1 MNRVTFIESKTS
13 RWGNFSHSH
22 RRWSRRNKRY
32 AQLVPRDLT
41 LEWPLPLAG
50 GSPSLLPLSGYLR
63 IVTLTALRREII
75 ELSEEWE
82 KMSEAAGREVGGE

>member
-1 MNRVTFIESKTS
+1 MEPQKQTIC
-13 RWGNFSHSH
+13 
-22 RRWSRRNKRY
+22 

-41 LEWPLPLAG
+41 LEWPL
-50 GSPSLLPLSGYLR
+50 SPSLAVPPSLRPFFLPLSGYLR

>member
-1 MNRVTFIESKTS
+1 MEPQKQTIC
-13 RWGNFSHSH
+13 
-22 RRWSRRNKRY
+22 

-41 LEWPLPLAG
+41 LEWPLSPSLAVP
-50 GSPSLLPLSGYLR
+50 PSLLPLSGYLR

-82 KMSEAAGREVGGE
+82 KMSEAAGRGGE

>member
-1 MNRVTFIESKTS
+1 MGELFPLPPQMEPQKQTIC
-13 RWGNFSHSH
+13 
-22 RRWSRRNKRY
+22 

-41 LEWPLPLAG
+41 LEWPLPPSLAG

-82 KMSEAAGREVGGE
+82 KMSEAAGRGGE

>member
-1 MNRVTFIESKTS
+1 MEPQKQTIC
-13 RWGNFSHSH
+13 
-22 RRWSRRNKRY
+22 

-41 LEWPLPLAG
+41 LEWPFPLAG

-82 KMSEAAGREVGGE
+82 KMSEAAGRGITKRNGNAILV